1 MEAAAVGVPIVA
13 LPAVAV
19 YFNALVLEFIQD
31 TRTVLSVKA
40 VAAVARGAEV
50 LVVAAV
56 AVAMRRAA
64 GVPVAE
70 VLADPML
77 SVARTDHP
85 AVHTARPDR
94 VAAARDIAITLR
106 VIQLP
111 CTQGLLHMRPLRCTT
126 LRRFKAIH

>member
-1 MEAAAVGVPIVA
+1 MEAAAVGVPVVPVQA
-13 LPAVAV
+13 AAV
-19 YFNALVLEFIQD
+19 YFNALDLEFVQVIP
-31 TRTVLSVKA
+31 TVPSAVE

-50 LVVAAV
+50 LVAAV
-56 AVAMRRAA
+56 AVVMRRAA

-70 VLADPML
+70 VLADLML

-94 VAAARDIAITLR
+94 MAAARDIAITLR

-111 CTQGLLHMRPLRCTT
+111 CTQGLLLMRTLQCTAF
-126 LRRFKAIH
+126 R